1 MHFRRT
7 FLTFE
12 GLVTPFQGIIHRDL
26 KPFNIFMDSRDQ
38 VKIGDFGLAT
48 SHSAGQTVDYSFGA
62 LSMTSDGKLSMDSSN
77 RVTGKV
83 GTALYVAPE
92 IDKLGPKVKI
102 TEKVDLYSL
111 GVIFFEM
118 CYKPL
123 PTGME
128 RVKVLGLLR
137 TVG

>member
-1 MHFRRT
+1 
-7 FLTFE
+7 
-12 GLVTPFQGIIHRDL
+12 
-26 KPFNIFMDSRDQ
+26 MDSRDQ

-48 SHSAGQTVDYSFGA
+48 SHATGQTLDHSLA
-62 LSMTSDGKLSMDSSN
+62 AISLTSDVKASTDSSS
-77 RVTGKV
+77 RMTGKV

-92 IDKLGPKVKI
+92 IDELGDRVKI

-137 TVG
+137 TVSSIQLPWNNQVFY